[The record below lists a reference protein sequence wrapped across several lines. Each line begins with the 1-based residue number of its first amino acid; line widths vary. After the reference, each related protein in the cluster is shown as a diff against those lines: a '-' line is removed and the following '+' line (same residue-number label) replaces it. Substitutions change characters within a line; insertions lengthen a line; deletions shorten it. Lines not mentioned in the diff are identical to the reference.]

1 MVTTRNSTRLAAS
14 TGEVDPPRPAK
25 RLKTTVTPDETSAEV
40 VVEHSSPDK
49 KKRKPT
55 GRTKDEPKPG
65 DYRVRVTSPWKVG
78 AHVSAAGGVENAI
91 QNAAELG

>member
-14 TGEVDPPRPAK
+14 TREVDPPRPAK
-25 RLKTTVTPDETSAEV
+25 RLKTTVAADETSAEV
-40 VVEHSSPDK
+40 VVEHSNPDK
-49 KKRKPT
+49 KIRKTT
-55 GRTKDEPKPG
+55 GRTKSEPKPE

>member
-14 TGEVDPPRPAK
+14 TREVDPPRPAK
-25 RLKTTVTPDETSAEV
+25 RLKTTVTADETSAEV
-40 VVEHSSPDK
+40 GKERISPDM
-49 KKRKPT
+49 KKRKTT
-55 GRTKDEPKPG
+55 GRTKDEPKLG